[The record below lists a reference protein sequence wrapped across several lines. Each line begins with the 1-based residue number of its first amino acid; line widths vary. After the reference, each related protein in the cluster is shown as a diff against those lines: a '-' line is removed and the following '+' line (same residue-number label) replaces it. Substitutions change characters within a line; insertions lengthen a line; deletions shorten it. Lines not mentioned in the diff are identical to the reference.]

1 MAKARFTEEDAALL
15 AELGVEAEAKKAP
28 ARTPKEERIIAGFEE
43 IQRFVEEHGRA
54 PLHGEDKDIFERIYA
69 ARLDQIRRQAECTD
83 LLMDFDHQGLL
94 SGVVNEQGEAAAGLS
109 DEELL
114 DQLGVSAPVE
124 GDVTE
129 LRHVQSRAEK
139 RAAEE
144 IANRAV
150 CEDFDRFKPLFE
162 AVRHDLD
169 TGVRET
175 TRFRKDAGFLKTDIR
190 KGQYFILGGQTAYV
204 AEVGEPFAA
213 PNGEMDARMRVIY
226 SNGTESNLLLRS
238 MQRALYKDG
247 TSRII
252 SDPGAGP
259 LFSENVDE
267 DDASSGTIYVLRSK
281 SDHPTVE
288 EHREVLHKIG
298 VTGGSVEKRIAN
310 AVHDAT
316 FLLADVEVVAAYELF
331 NIDRTRLEKLIHKF
345 FDAARLEIEIRD
357 RFGNPVVPR
366 EWFLVPLFAIDE
378 AVEKIKDGSITD
390 YEYDPSSAKLT
401 RL

>member
-94 SGVVNEQGEAAAGLS
+94 SGVVDEQGEAAAGLS

-175 TRFRKDAGFLKTDIR
+175 NQFRKDAGFLKTDIR